1 MASAGTMKAVVLPG
15 LLGGAWLM
23 ISLFADLVCHIDFRL
38 LSDLGL
44 LGILGGLHMR
54 LKLR

>member
-1 MASAGTMKAVVLPG
+1 MASAGTMKAVVLTG
-15 LLGGAWLM
+15 FLVGACLM
-23 ISLFADLVCHIDFRL
+23 ISLFADIVCHIDFRL